1 MEADTAS
8 RKPGQT
14 QRKPMRPSM
23 GQRRAELTN
32 NSFPQDLHQGGAAK
46 MKLSLLVGLRVEREV
61 GLSKTSEA
69 KQSKGRVTWM
79 HGPSALRRWGR
90 RKALPREG
98 GN

>member
-1 MEADTAS
+1 
-8 RKPGQT
+8 
-14 QRKPMRPSM
+14 
-23 GQRRAELTN
+23 
-32 NSFPQDLHQGGAAK
+32 
-46 MKLSLLVGLRVEREV
+46 MKLGLPVGLRVEREV